1 MVRMLSANDASLIS
15 AGIGEP
21 PHKQELQKLLDLIES
36 EVRYAASAGR
46 NKAPLLC
53 EEFKG
58 WDSANISELDDVM
71 SWVFQIL
78 REEGYSFHT
87 EQMLQIG
94 NVASTCSQVP
104 YPHTVVTWPEA
115 QTELTLE
122 ERTEI
127 ADSLGKD
134 LEYVDPV
141 FAPPTMP
148 PKGVFP
154 GATLPAPGT
163 PKQLIEYLR
172 QKGYKMEGFG
182 CLVEVKHKPTNWDTC
197 RAIGTLV
204 LKLLEAHRFGS
215 PKAPTTAYMPLAE
228 YPDVDFKYLRGT
240 FAEVG
245 LLVQQKGDIVECHWP
260 VSAWKYFPIAPIFEG
275 STSTN
280 INSITQLIDMLGVQ
294 GIPLELQKPLSE
306 GLKQRLLFKD
316 HLISRDCANRC
327 YQELYDNYMVGNN
340 CFQLRFPTEVVLEPV
355 KEVFELLGCKCE
367 VCLDNLT
374 GKTWQL
380 FTVSWV
386 LSK

>member
-1 MVRMLSANDASLIS
+1 MIRMLSANDASLLS
-15 AGIGEP
+15 AGLGEP

-58 WDSANISELDDVM
+58 WDAANISNPHDVM

-94 NVASTCSQVP
+94 NNESTCTQVS
-104 YPHTVVTWPEA
+104 YPHTVVTWPKGQRPEA
-115 QTELTLE
+115 QTELALE

-127 ADSLGKD
+127 ANSLGKD

-141 FAPPTMP
+141 FAQPTMS

-154 GATLPAPGT
+154 LTTLPAPGT
-163 PKQLIEYLR
+163 PTQLIEYLR
-172 QKGYKMEGFG
+172 QKGYKMQGFG

-197 RAIGTLV
+197 RAIGSLV
-204 LKLLEAHRFGS
+204 LNLLEAHTFGS

-245 LLVQQKGDIVECHWP
+245 LLVHQKGEALECRWP
-260 VSAWKYFPIAPIFEG
+260 VSAWDYFPIDQVTSIEG
-275 STSTN
+275 
-280 INSITQLIDMLGVQ
+280 D
-294 GIPLELQKPLSE
+294 
-306 GLKQRLLFKD
+306 
-316 HLISRDCANRC
+316 
-327 YQELYDNYMVGNN
+327 
-340 CFQLRFPTEVVLEPV
+340 
-355 KEVFELLGCKCE
+355 
-367 VCLDNLT
+367 
-374 GKTWQL
+374 W
-380 FTVSWV
+380 
-386 LSK
+386 

>member
-1 MVRMLSANDASLIS
+1 MIRMLSANDASLIS

-58 WDSANISELDDVM
+58 WDSANISELHDVM

-94 NVASTCSQVP
+94 NNESTCTQVS
-104 YPHTVVTWPEA
+104 YPHTVVTWPKGQRLEA

-122 ERTEI
+122 ERTKI

-141 FAPPTMP
+141 FAQPTMP
-148 PKGVFP
+148 SKGVFP
-154 GATLPAPGT
+154 PTTLPAPGT
-163 PKQLIEYLR
+163 PTQLIEYLR
-172 QKGYKMEGFG
+172 QKGYKMQGFG

-197 RAIGTLV
+197 RAIGSLV
-204 LKLLEAHRFGS
+204 LNLLEVHRSGS
-215 PKAPTTAYMPLAE
+215 PKEPTTASLPLKD
-228 YPDVDFKYLRGT
+228 YPEIDFKYLRGT

-245 LLVQQKGDIVECHWP
+245 LLVHQKGDTIECRWP
-260 VSAWKYFPIAPIFEG
+260 ASAWDYFPIDQVTSIEG
-275 STSTN
+275 
-280 INSITQLIDMLGVQ
+280 D
-294 GIPLELQKPLSE
+294 
-306 GLKQRLLFKD
+306 
-316 HLISRDCANRC
+316 
-327 YQELYDNYMVGNN
+327 
-340 CFQLRFPTEVVLEPV
+340 
-355 KEVFELLGCKCE
+355 
-367 VCLDNLT
+367 
-374 GKTWQL
+374 W
-380 FTVSWV
+380 
-386 LSK
+386 

>member
-1 MVRMLSANDASLIS
+1 MLRMLSANDASLIS

-58 WDSANISELDDVM
+58 WDSANINERHDVM

-94 NVASTCSQVP
+94 NNESTCTQVS
-104 YPHTVVTWPEA
+104 YPHTVVTWPKGQRLEA

-141 FAPPTMP
+141 FAQPTMP
-148 PKGVFP
+148 PQGVFP
-154 GATLPAPGT
+154 LTTLPAPGT
-163 PKQLIEYLR
+163 PTQLIEYLR
-172 QKGYKMEGFG
+172 QKGYKMQGFD
-182 CLVEVKHKPTNWDTC
+182 CLVEVKRKPTNRDTC
-197 RAIGTLV
+197 RAIGSLV
-204 LKLLEAHRFGS
+204 LNLLEVHRSGS
-215 PKAPTTAYMPLAE
+215 PKEPTTASLSLAE

-245 LLVQQKGDIVECHWP
+245 LLVHQKGDVLECRWP
-260 VSAWKYFPIAPIFEG
+260 VSAWDYFPIDQVTSIEG
-275 STSTN
+275 
-280 INSITQLIDMLGVQ
+280 D
-294 GIPLELQKPLSE
+294 
-306 GLKQRLLFKD
+306 
-316 HLISRDCANRC
+316 
-327 YQELYDNYMVGNN
+327 
-340 CFQLRFPTEVVLEPV
+340 
-355 KEVFELLGCKCE
+355 
-367 VCLDNLT
+367 
-374 GKTWQL
+374 W
-380 FTVSWV
+380 
-386 LSK
+386 